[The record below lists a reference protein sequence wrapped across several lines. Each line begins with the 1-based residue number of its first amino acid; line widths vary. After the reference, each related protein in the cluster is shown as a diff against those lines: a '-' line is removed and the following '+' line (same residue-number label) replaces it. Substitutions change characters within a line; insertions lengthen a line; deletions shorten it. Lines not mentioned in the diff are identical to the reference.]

1 MKDHSVVR
9 KTACH
14 NCSIP
19 HSISGCCCFL
29 LFLFCFSCCCFLSH
43 KAKTHSLPAL
53 SHKLAKTVAILECG
67 CGLRYLAIEYLW
79 QEATDYQLPT
89 ALQNKMHFLL
99 SLFLFC
105 FYYDYFL
112 FSGADRFGVM
122 FVLPC
127 KTLYFLGRKI
137 QTKERETE
145 TDMRLSLIHISEPT
159 RRA

>member
-1 MKDHSVVR
+1 MLSERRRVITVPYLIPFPVVVVF
-9 KTACH
+9 
-14 NCSIP
+14 
-19 HSISGCCCFL
+19 CCFL
-29 LFLFCFSCCCFLSH
+29 GVFFH

-79 QEATDYQLPT
+79 QEATDYQLPI

-112 FSGADRFGVM
+112 FSGADRFGGM

-145 TDMRLSLIHISEPT
+145 TDMRQ
-159 RRA
+159 RG